1 MGRQELQCAHDHE
14 ARIRDSRADVYGFP
28 EKQILDHAVMFQ
40 SIPHEDRP
48 RLVSSLEFRAG
59 GRRRDGR
66 GEGRGDADQPRPSTI
81 EQHTTTTHV
90 PFRYLYPPKKTPVH
104 SLSACGD

>member
-59 GRRRDGR
+59 GWR
-66 GEGRGDADQPRPSTI
+66 GDGRGDADRPRPSTI
-81 EQHTTTTHV
+81 EQHAKTTHV
-90 PFRYLYPPKKTPVH
+90 PFRYLYPSKKTPVRR
-104 SLSACGD
+104 SACGD